1 MKFKIIIAAIIVIS
15 ASIASAQTA
24 QEAAKDIKFDK
35 KKTSYTV
42 GYRMGLE
49 FAGRK
54 GTEFELD
61 INEAIKGM
69 RDAAAKKDPT
79 VSKEDMVLNFQNYE
93 KKLKL
98 KQLEEYKKLAD
109 KNKKRS
115 DDFLKKNSRKK
126 GIKELSSGIQYR
138 VIEDGVGKHPTMDSE
153 VTIHYRGSLIGT
165 DNPDN
170 YQEFDSSFVRGEP
183 KTFKVKDVLKG
194 WQEVLP
200 LMRPG
205 AKWQVFI
212 PPELAYGIRGQGPI
226 GPNEVLI
233 FDINLLD
240 VK

>member
-1 MKFKIIIAAIIVIS
+1 MNFKITIAAILVLT
-15 ASIASAQTA
+15 ASLSLAQNKSKT
-24 QEAAKDIKFDK
+24 IKFDK

-54 GTEFELD
+54 GSEFELD
-61 INEAIKGM
+61 VNEAIKGI
-69 RDAAAKKDPT
+69 RDAAAKKDPS
-79 VSKEDMVLNFQNYE
+79 VSKEDMILNFQSYE

-115 DDFLKKNSRKK
+115 DDFLKQNRRKK

-138 VIEDGVGKHPTMDSE
+138 VIEDGKGKHPTLDSE

-170 YQEFDSSFVRGEP
+170 YQEFDSSFVKGEP
-183 KTFKVKDVLKG
+183 KSFKVKDVLKG
-194 WQEVLP
+194 WQEILP

-212 PPELAYGIRGQGPI
+212 PPELAYGVRGQGPI
-226 GPNEVLI
+226 GPNEVLV